1 MTSSSAVNMEEKEA
15 LKRQIELLQSKSA
28 FVNVDSCKNSERVNE
43 EKTPALFPVIATLRV
58 LL

>member
-1 MTSSSAVNMEEKEA
+1 MEEKEA

-43 EKTPALFPVIATLRV
+43 EKASVLLPVIATLRV
-58 LL
+58 LLCFKTTGSR